1 MKKFILNYVL
11 IGLISLSTAFAQDK
25 VISGKVKALG
35 DGLPLPGVSV
45 SVKGNSKVAT
55 QTNANGSFSISV
67 PENTKTLIFSYIGF
81 KTKEI
86 GNVFGVL
93 NVTLEE
99 DEAQLSEVVVVG
111 YGTQSKSSLTSAIT
125 KIGGDKV
132 QNIPVPSLES
142 AIQGRTPGVFIE
154 AQNGKLGQAIKVRVR
169 GASSV
174 SAGSQPLYVVDGIPI
189 TTDNFSNN
197 GGGATNPLTDLN
209 QNDIE
214 SIEILKD
221 ASSGA
226 IYGSRASNGVILI
239 TTKSGKAGKTNITYN
254 QYNGFSKATRKRDFL
269 NAKEYV
275 EYFREAG
282 AATGDEAFVEGRL
295 KRYSAGT
302 EDYKTYAINTDWQDQ
317 VFRTAPVQNYN
328 LTLNGGNDKTKFYI
342 SGTYND
348 QQGFLINNAMNQ
360 YAGRINLENKATDKL
375 TVGFKLALSRTLNR
389 RLSGDNAFSTPVQI
403 VALSPITPTVD
414 PRSGLTSG
422 TLDPNTG
429 NPNTNFPV
437 YYNPIISAENASFTA
452 IVFRNLG
459 NLYASYAI
467 AKDLSF
473 RTEFGVDVLN
483 QNEEGYYGKAT
494 VRNLGTPNGYGSNYS
509 TQSLNY
515 NTNNYFQYNKSLA
528 KSVFDVVLGTSY
540 QKQTVTD
547 NLVKGQQFPSD
558 AFKKLTSASDIIEGS
573 STETSYSL
581 LSYFSRMNY
590 RFDNKYL
597 FSLSGRVD
605 GSSRFGKN
613 NKYGF
618 FPAASVGWLISE
630 EKFLKT
636 SKVLSLLKL
645 RASYG
650 KTGNSEISNF
660 GSRKL
665 FSSYSYAG
673 SPGSRPS
680 QFGDTNLK
688 WESTIQADLGL
699 EFGFLNNRI
708 SGEVDI
714 YQKKTNDLLLDVQ
727 VPATTGF
734 TTATANLGKLSNK
747 GLEFLI
753 NSENLI
759 GKFKWSSSVNF
770 SLNRN
775 LITDLKGQVILGTG
789 DGVNRAVEGQPIGV
803 FFTREFAGANPANGD
818 AMYVKNTLLEDGTR
832 DKTLTNDYN
841 EATSVVVGNPNP
853 QWTAGLSN
861 TFSFKGLDL
870 SVLLQG
876 VYGNDIYNG
885 GGQYMSA
892 SASWFDNQTKD
903 QLKGWKKEGDITMV
917 PQARLGG
924 NGASPSSRFISDG
937 SYMRVKN
944 VTLGYTFPKTMIG
957 KLKIQNL
964 RIYTSGLNLF
974 TVTNYDGWDPEVNS
988 DDYADNITQGYDFY
1002 AAPQAKTITF
1012 GINVGF

>member
-254 QYNGFSKATRKRDFL
+254 QYNGFSKATHKRDFL

-282 AATGDEAFVEGRL
+282 AATGDEAFVEARL

-437 YYNPIISAENASFTA
+437 YYNPMISAENASFTA

-636 SKVLSLLKL
+636 SKALSLLKL

-673 SPGSRPS
+673 SAGSRPS